1 MWPGTNVQVRSV
13 VSTLSN
19 PVRCSPPGALSMG
32 YLRQEYCSGLP
43 FPPRGDL
50 PDPGTKPTSPAFVGR
65 FVTTGA
71 TWEARPG
78 ANTAAKG
85 PRPVSL
91 LQKLTLYTEGRQRPR
106 KEAATPG
113 GEEAGVT
120 SQGTYT

>member
-1 MWPGTNVQVRSV
+1 M
-13 VSTLSN
+13 
-19 PVRCSPPGALSMG
+19 
-32 YLRQEYCSGLP
+32 
-43 FPPRGDL
+43 
-50 PDPGTKPTSPAFVGR
+50 SPALVGR

-71 TWEARPG
+71 TWEAS
-78 ANTAAKG
+78 AAKG

-91 LQKLTLYTEGRQRPR
+91 FEKLTLYSEGRERPR

>member
-1 MWPGTNVQVRSV
+1 MCKCAQSCRLFPTPCAVALQ
-13 VSTLSN
+13 
-19 PVRCSPPGALSMG
+19 PALSMG